1 MIFPKN
7 YNKTMGKNTPTTS
20 RASINCSKKD
30 ISSISSFSP
39 KQTTVS
45 QKGINTRSNT
55 EHTNKKKP
63 RMISKAL
70 KAIAVAFGSGYLFA
84 IWKFIQTT
92 YRILFGHNYQI
103 SIPALWILFDVIFIT
118 YMKIRFEFMTRSTR
132 HLPQATIIELYQ
144 IHSELFNPLSVPDP
158 KEFFQSWFKGLN
170 FNEISKT
177 DTMEFVSGL
186 NFNRKVDKLTLDQL
200 NICVGYLAKLEQSLG
215 CEFSTSEQIHPF
227 TSLTQDP
234 VEMMY
239 RPWIFYGITNGIDI
253 VVRVVLHSKNF
264 VRTDYGHIISYI
276 REGTSEE
283 LPIVFFHGLGF
294 GIALYLSFLTKLIS
308 KFPDRTFIFFEMPS
322 ITMRAKVSYS
332 LPKKYAGSVATIC
345 SDLKITKIFVISH
358 SFGTIVS
365 RWLDK
370 YYLSLIDHQIF
381 VDPVCFSLWTGVT
394 MNNFLYRK
402 PVLAHHYVFSHILA
416 REPGTQLYLRRYFA
430 WIQNTY
436 FTPQLPKNS
445 TIFLPEIDEIVDCR
459 YVATYLSNN
468 PDESRS
474 VIVMK
479 RHKHMQKL
487 LSGKYE
493 DIFDVIGQQVNSSNL

>member
-1 MIFPKN
+1 
-7 YNKTMGKNTPTTS
+7 
-20 RASINCSKKD
+20 
-30 ISSISSFSP
+30 
-39 KQTTVS
+39 
-45 QKGINTRSNT
+45 
-55 EHTNKKKP
+55 
-63 RMISKAL
+63 
-70 KAIAVAFGSGYLFA
+70 
-84 IWKFIQTT
+84 
-92 YRILFGHNYQI
+92 
-103 SIPALWILFDVIFIT
+103 
-118 YMKIRFEFMTRSTR
+118 MTRSTR

-253 VVRVVLHSKNF
+253 VVRVILHSKNF

-276 REGTSEE
+276 SEGTSEE
-283 LPIVFFHGLGF
+283 LPIVFFHGLGV

-308 KFPDRTFIFFEMPS
+308 KFPDRTFIFFENPA
-322 ITMRAKVSYS
+322 IAMRGKFTHC
-332 LPKKYAGSVATIC
+332 LPRKFADYIATIC
-345 SDLKITKIFVISH
+345 SDLKITKIYAISH
-358 SFGTIVS
+358 SFGTFTS
-365 RWLDK
+365 CWLDK
-370 YYLSLIDHQIF
+370 FYPSLIEQRIF
-381 VDPVCFSLWTGVT
+381 IDPVCFSLWNPHT
-394 MNNFLYRK
+394 MNTFLYRK
-402 PVLAHHYVFSHILA
+402 PVLAHHYVFTYIIS
-416 REPGTQLYLRRYFA
+416 REPGTQIYLRRYFA

-445 TIFLPEIDEIVDCR
+445 AIFLAEKDEIVDCK
-459 YVATYLSNN
+459 YVSKYMKYN
-468 PDESRS
+468 PDPTRK
-474 VIVMK
+474 VIVME

-487 LSGKYE
+487 LSGKYQ
-493 DIFDVIGQQVNSSNL
+493 DIFDVIESSTCYNPLQTGQRRSERILNKISLKADNIIVRARRQSQRLSNKFG